1 MYSNDQSDLFAKW
14 LVSNS
19 SRDDMASFIF
29 AVLLHLTQFDH
40 CLFLTEKKG
49 LQFHKEY
56 QLDPTKL
63 RLYISN
69 NNDNVWDFLLWAILF
84 WFYKVFNLFPME
96 CISFDVFVL
105 KLKNLFWTA
114 FPQYGLVGL

>member
-1 MYSNDQSDLFAKW
+1 MYSKEQSDLVAKW

-29 AVLLHLTQFDH
+29 AVLLDLTQFDH

-49 LQFHKEY
+49 LQFYKEY

-63 RLYISN
+63 R
-69 NNDNVWDFLLWAILF
+69 
-84 WFYKVFNLFPME
+84 FYM
-96 CISFDVFVL
+96 SL
-105 KLKNLFWTA
+105 KLW
-114 FPQYGLVGL
+114 